1 MNEQIQNILR
11 ENETKTSKIQKLL
24 EAVIEKF
31 YSMLR
36 QPY

>member
-31 YSMLR
+31 NSMLR